1 MSLIRIIALIL
12 AASSCLFAQEPVPPA
27 APEPNQGPQAPP
39 SVPVRGRQGLP
50 PRPNAAMPPANAG
63 EPAAE
68 APKPASAPDPQ
79 PGIPLGENTIT
90 EDIVEPKLSGNALA
104 GLYRKYTGRRVI
116 VSKAAADA
124 EFSFVQE
131 ASPQDPLTFDK
142 AAELLRK
149 AATIENFVFVPD
161 AQDPNL
167 DVLTLATGGL
177 RPTGRG
183 VDVYNE
189 NDPLPDGDAVISYVM
204 TLNYIKPAEA
214 VNTFTQII
222 GPIGAFGSIAAVPN
236 ASAVVITENTSLIR
250 KLIDLKKEIDKPG
263 SVQATRFFKVQYA
276 DVTEIAE
283 TISELLSAQQE
294 GQKTAGIQRADTAP
308 AANGA
313 PAQAGAPGAAT
324 AGEDTP
330 VQIVPDPRTNRIFA
344 MGRPVDLFFVEGL
357 VREFDVETSE
367 KNFLRR
373 KLKFLTVSEF
383 LPIASD
389 ALTRA
394 FSGTGGEGGQT
405 GTQGGG
411 QNANRPQN
419 QPRQETSTSRGLG
432 NRNSTMGSNSSGMGG
447 SGSGSGF
454 GGGGSGGLSD
464 PSVSTAPESVLV
476 GRTLLVA
483 DNITNSIVV
492 QGPPAGLEIVQ
503 RLIDQLDTK
512 PDQVLISCVFGQLGI
527 SDGWSFG
534 MDYVRTLNG
543 NVAGRGGSGV
553 GSFLPLSDKFK
564 DDPDT
569 TNIDESIFN
578 VGSLPGTSG
587 LGVYGLIGNSLNVYL
602 NAKQEDSNFKI
613 LSRPTIF
620 TANNQKGSIVSGTR
634 LAVPTNSYTTGT
646 SDSASTNFEYQD
658 VALKLEV
665 IPLVNSNSEI
675 TLKIYLTSDD
685 IGENREV
692 GTGNSKYEIPDILNR
707 ELITTVTV
715 PNNETVVLGG
725 LITETTKDN
734 QSGIPILSRIPGIGP
749 LFGTKSKDTSESE
762 LIVFIQPSIVRD
774 PQTLNDAQT
783 DMDRRYNISPDA
795 RDFANPPPP
804 EAVPVEEPKPAKKQ
818 KSRSGFRPPN
828 R

>member
-12 AASSCLFAQEPVPPA
+12 AACSCLFAQEPAPPV
-27 APEPNQGPQAPP
+27 APEPSQGQVAPP
-39 SVPVRGRQGLP
+39 SVPVRGRQGIV
-50 PRPNAAMPPANAG
+50 RPNAEVPQAPNAG
-63 EPAAE
+63 EPAAD
-68 APKPASAPDPQ
+68 AAKPASAPDPQ
-79 PGIPLGENTIT
+79 PGIPLGENKIT
-90 EDIVEPKLSGNALA
+90 EDIIEPKLSGNALA

-124 EFSFVQE
+124 EFSFIQE
-131 ASPQDPLTFDK
+131 ASPQDPLSFDK

-214 VNTFTQII
+214 VNTFTAII
-222 GPIGAFGSIAAVPN
+222 GQFGAFGSIAAVPN

-263 SVQATRFFKVQYA
+263 SVQATRFIKVQYA

-294 GQKTAGIQRADTAP
+294 SQKTAGIQRADAAP
-308 AANGA
+308 AANAA

-324 AGEDTP
+324 AGEGTP

-344 MGRPVDLFFVEGL
+344 MGRPVDLLFVEGL

-383 LPIASD
+383 LPIAGD

-405 GTQGGG
+405 GTQGGA
-411 QNANRPQN
+411 QNANRPQA
-419 QPRQETSTSRGLG
+419 QPRQETATSRGTG
-432 NRNSTMGSNSSGMGG
+432 SRNSNSGSSSGMGG

-534 MDYVRTLNG
+534 MDYVRTLKG
-543 NVAGRGGSGV
+543 DVAGRGGSGFGPRLPLGAV
-553 GSFLPLSDKFK
+553 ADDPSTTNVNESLLSTFVPGSFPS
-564 DDPDT
+564 
-569 TNIDESIFN
+569 EA
-578 VGSLPGTSG
+578 G
-587 LGVYGLIGNSLNVYL
+587 LGVYGLIGNTLHAYL
-602 NAKQEDSNFKI
+602 TAKQEDSNFKV

-634 LAVPTNSYTTGT
+634 IAVPTNSYSYANSSGP
-646 SDSASTNFEYQD
+646 STNFEYQD

-685 IGENREV
+685 VGENRSV
-692 GTGNSKYEIPDILNR
+692 GTGENAYEIPDILNR

-725 LITETTKDN
+725 LITESAKDGTT
-734 QSGIPILSRIPGIGP
+734 GIPILSRIPGIGP

-762 LIVFIQPSIVRD
+762 LIVFIQPRSYAI
-774 PQTLNDAQT
+774 
-783 DMDRRYNISPDA
+783 
-795 RDFANPPPP
+795 
-804 EAVPVEEPKPAKKQ
+804 PKP
-818 KSRSGFRPPN
+818 
-828 R
+828 

>member
-12 AASSCLFAQEPVPPA
+12 AACSCLLAQEPVPPA
-27 APEPNQGPQAPP
+27 PEPSPVPQPPP
-39 SVPVRGRQGLP
+39 SVPVRGRQGLAP
-50 PRPNAAMPPANAG
+50 QNAPAPQNANAG
-63 EPAAE
+63 EPAADT
-68 APKPASAPDPQ
+68 PKPASAPDPKA
-79 PGIPLGENTIT
+79 GIPLGQNTIT
-90 EDIVEPKLSGNALA
+90 EDIIEPKLSGNALA

-124 EFSFVQE
+124 EFSFIQE
-131 ASPQDPLTFDK
+131 ASPQDPLSFDK

-214 VNTFTQII
+214 VNTFTAII
-222 GPIGAFGSIAAVPN
+222 GQFGAFGSIAAVPN

-263 SVQATRFFKVQYA
+263 SVQATRFIKVQYA

-294 GQKTAGIQRADTAP
+294 SQKTAGIQRTDAP

-313 PAQAGAPGAAT
+313 PAPAGAPGAAT
-324 AGEDTP
+324 AGEETP

-344 MGRPVDLFFVEGL
+344 MGRPVDLLFVEGL

-383 LPIASD
+383 LPIAGD

-405 GTQGGG
+405 GTQGGA

-419 QPRQETSTSRGLG
+419 QPRQETATSRGLG
-432 NRNSTMGSNSSGMGG
+432 NRNSTMGGSSSGMGG
-447 SGSGSGF
+447 SSSGGSF
-454 GGGGSGGLSD
+454 GGGGGGGLSD

-534 MDYVRTLNG
+534 MDYVRTLKG
-543 NVAGRGGSGV
+543 DVAGRGGSGF
-553 GSFLPLSDKFK
+553 GPTLPLDNDPKF
-564 DDPDT
+564 DPGD
-569 TNIDESIFN
+569 FN
-578 VGSLPGTSG
+578 GLLNSGPAGG
-587 LGVYGLIGNSLNVYL
+587 LGVYGVIGNTL
-602 NAKQEDSNFKI
+602 NAYLVAKQDDSNFKV

-634 LAVPTNSYTTGT
+634 IAVPTNSFSYANSSGP
-646 SDSASTNFEYQD
+646 STNFEYQD

-665 IPLVNSNSEI
+665 IPLVNSNNEI

-685 IGENREV
+685 VGENRDV
-692 GTGNSKYEIPDILNR
+692 GTGENAYQIPDILNR

-725 LITETTKDN
+725 LITESAKDGT
-734 QSGIPILSRIPGIGP
+734 SGIPILSRIPGIGP

-774 PQTLNDAQT
+774 PQTLNDAQS

-795 RDFANPPPP
+795 RSFAEPPPP
-804 EAVPVEEPKPAKKQ
+804 EAVPVEESKPAKKP
-818 KSRSGFRPPN
+818 KPNFRPPN

>member
-12 AASSCLFAQEPVPPA
+12 AASSCLFAQEPVPPT
-27 APEPNQGPQAPP
+27 PEPSAGPQTPP
-39 SVPVRGRQGLP
+39 SVPVRGRQGLL
-50 PRPNAAMPPANAG
+50 PRPNAAAPQPANAG
-63 EPAAE
+63 EPAAD
-68 APKPASAPDPQ
+68 APKPASAPDPN
-79 PGIPLGENTIT
+79 PGIPLGENKIS
-90 EDIVEPKLSGNALA
+90 EDIVEPKLSGTALA

-131 ASPQDPLTFDK
+131 ASPQDPLTFAK

-189 NDPLPDGDAVISYVM
+189 NAPLPEGDAVISYVM

-214 VNTFTQII
+214 VNTFTAII
-222 GPIGAFGSIAAVPN
+222 GQFGAFGSIAAVPN

-263 SVQATRFFKVQYA
+263 SVQATRFIKVQYA

-294 GQKTAGIQRADTAP
+294 SQKTAGIQRADAAP
-308 AANGA
+308 AINGA

-344 MGRPVDLFFVEGL
+344 MGRPVDLLFVEGL

-383 LPIASD
+383 LPIAGD

-405 GTQGGG
+405 GTQGGA
-411 QNANRPQN
+411 QNANRPQA
-419 QPRQETSTSRGLG
+419 QPRQDTAATSRS
-432 NRNSTMGSNSSGMGG
+432 STTGSNSSGMGG
-447 SGSGSGF
+447 SGSGSG
-454 GGGGSGGLSD
+454 GSGGGSGGLSD

-534 MDYVRTLNG
+534 MDYVRTLKG
-543 NVAGRGGSGV
+543 DVAGRGGSGFGPRLPLGAV
-553 GSFLPLSDKFK
+553 KDDLSTDKVDESLLSTFIPGSFPS
-564 DDPDT
+564 
-569 TNIDESIFN
+569 EA
-578 VGSLPGTSG
+578 G
-587 LGVYGLIGNSLNVYL
+587 LGVYGLIGNTLHAYL
-602 NAKQEDSNFKI
+602 TAKQEDSNFKV

-634 LAVPTNSYTTGT
+634 IAVPTNSYSYANSSGP
-646 SDSASTNFEYQD
+646 STNFEYQD

-685 IGENREV
+685 VGENRSV
-692 GTGNSKYEIPDILNR
+692 GTGENAYDIPDILNR

-725 LITETTKDN
+725 LITESSKDGT
-734 QSGIPILSRIPGIGP
+734 SGIPILSRIPGIGP

-774 PQTLNDAQT
+774 SQTMNEAQS

-795 RDFANPPPP
+795 RSFADPPPP
-804 EAVPVEEPKPAKKQ
+804 EAVPVEEVQPGKKPKP
-818 KSRSGFRPPN
+818 SFRPPN
-828 R
+828 RQ